1 MSNTCTC
8 PGAETSCPDGQLA
21 ICRHYRG
28 ICHGNCE
35 PAPENL
41 TQLQLQNWVLNTVT
55 NSRRTLNRK
64 LTVSDFNLLQAG
76 SYRVIRPDGEV
87 MTVSFN
93 IDNLRSRL
101 GY

>member
-8 PGAETSCPDGQLA
+8 PGAETTCPDGQLA

-35 PAPENL
+35 SAPENL
-41 TQLQLQNWVLNTVT
+41 TRLQLQNWVLKTVM
-55 NSRRTLNRK
+55 NSNRTLDRQ
-64 LTVSDFNLLQAG
+64 LTTSDLKLLQAG
-76 SYRVIRPDGEV
+76 FYRTLRPNGEV

-101 GY
+101 G